1 MGGLLGSI
9 FDFLGGTVAS
19 ALESF
24 VVWLY
29 QLVVAVFQVLYQ
41 LLGIVANFL
50 FNILQNV
57 AKFFDRLWNG
67 FFKQIFTRV
76 WTALKAAQNWL
87 ETKLSPVIKFL
98 QHLRQLLLRYY
109 NVYIR
114 PVLQMIQHM
123 RQFLQIL
130 KALHIGFAVKL
141 DAFLAQVQARIAQSF
156 ATIIAV
162 INTLTDVVNAIMDP
176 LYLLR
181 KPALLLSIRR
191 QIPAL
196 IRVVTGRAPGYFFP
210 SPRGKAGGPFA
221 PVPGNFNC
229 ADPAT
234 NPPASHY
241 LGTDDGI
248 DGLSVPATGFE
259 YTSNDTDQAQQLDY
273 FDDDLYSD
281 NGCPSDPSECLLR
294 GWGVINGQ

>member
-50 FNILQNV
+50 FGILQSV

-114 PVLQMIQHM
+114 PVLQMIQHI

-156 ATIIAV
+156 ATVIAV

-176 LYLLR
+176 TYLLR
-181 KPALLLSIRR
+181 KPALLISIRR
-191 QIPAL
+191 QIPA
-196 IRVVTGRAPGYFFP
+196 IIHAVTGRPPGYWFP
-210 SPRGKAGGPFA
+210 SPKGGAGSPFA
-221 PVPGNFNC
+221 PVPSNFLASN
-229 ADPAT
+229 PAM
-234 NPPASHY
+234 NPPTSHY
-241 LGTDDGI
+241 LSYDDGFDQLPTPDLTFQFADASV
-248 DGLSVPATGFE
+248 DGGRP
-259 YTSNDTDQAQQLDY
+259 LDY
-273 FDDDLYSD
+273 FDDDLYPT
-281 NGCPSDPSECLLR
+281 NACPDDPSQCLLSS
-294 GWGVINGQ
+294 WGVSNA